1 MNNLSYLIIPV
12 SELSKV
18 IFDDINETSINTLRK
33 STNLEKTLIKWG
45 GDTPSF
51 VSDINNSEGPYT
63 HSEILMI
70 LSTPEWFQP
79 IV

>member
-1 MNNLSYLIIPV
+1 MNNLTYLIMPV

-33 STNLEKTLIKWG
+33 STNLEKTLIKWE